1 MRTNYKYTITLL
13 AALTAQVYV
22 HAQNVKV
29 QDANFK
35 KALVDQGIDTNGDG
49 EIQVEEAK
57 KVTRLY
63 VNNAGIG
70 NLIGIKSFTNLVEF
84 GFYENKIRVL
94 DLEGMTSL
102 RSIYG
107 FLNQLESINVKGLIN
122 LEDMYLHQN
131 KIRTFDVSGLKKLK
145 ELKMDENNLFKID
158 LGSLPA
164 LEKLELQK
172 NLINEFK
179 TGALPALKEINLS
192 NNYLSSIDLTSFK
205 KLEEARLSDNPDIKK
220 LEIRGL
226 RSLKLLRCYPNNI
239 ANLNMSGTVSLQ
251 ELEW

>member
-1 MRTNYKYTITLL
+1 MRNNYKYTLTLL
-13 AALTAQVYV
+13 AALTVQVYV
-22 HAQNVKV
+22 HAQNVKI

-49 EIQVEEAK
+49 EIQAAEAK

-63 VNNAGIG
+63 VNNAEIG
-70 NLIGIKSFTNLVEF
+70 NLIGIKNFTSLVEF
-84 GFYENKIRVL
+84 GFYENKVRML

-102 RSIYG
+102 RSVYG
-107 FLNQLESINVKGLIN
+107 FQNQLESINVKGLIN
-122 LEDMYLHQN
+122 LEDLYLQQN
-131 KIRTFDVSGLKKLK
+131 KIRSFDVSGSKKLK
-145 ELKMDENNLFKID
+145 ELKMDGNSLFKVD
-158 LGSLPA
+158 LGTLPA
-164 LEKLELQK
+164 LEKLDLNQ

-179 TGALPALKEINLS
+179 TGALPSLKEINLS
-192 NNYLSSIDLTSFK
+192 NNYLMAVDLTSFK

-239 ANLNMSGTVSLQ
+239 ANLNMSGTISLQ